1 MPGDMSQLHALAGV
15 AVLGASAVF
24 ALLAFGA
31 VSLDR
36 APWWLDRMRLT
47 LAGLAVMVST
57 SGLAIALGGSG
68 PSQAI
73 HWVSGVLIV
82 GLPIM
87 AANVDVGGSTQ
98 LRSATLGVAGFLMA
112 LIAWRLASTG

>member
-1 MPGDMSQLHALAGV
+1 MSQLHALAGV

-57 SGLAIALGGSG
+57 SGLAIA
-68 PSQAI
+68 
-73 HWVSGVLIV
+73 
-82 GLPIM
+82 
-87 AANVDVGGSTQ
+87 
-98 LRSATLGVAGFLMA
+98 
-112 LIAWRLASTG
+112 